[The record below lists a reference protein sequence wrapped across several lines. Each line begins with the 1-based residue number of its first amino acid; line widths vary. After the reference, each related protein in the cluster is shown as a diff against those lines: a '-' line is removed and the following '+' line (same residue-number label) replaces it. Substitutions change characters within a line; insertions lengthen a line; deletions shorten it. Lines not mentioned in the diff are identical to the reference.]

1 MAFWG
6 IEVLKCCIVN
16 ERLSKL
22 LMDSDAMKTC
32 YGVQDKENNP
42 SSYSLIRLTLA
53 LEGCPCLW

>member
-6 IEVLKCCIVN
+6 IEVLKCRIVY

-32 YGVQDKENNP
+32 YGAQDKENNP
-42 SSYSLIRLTLA
+42 SSYSLTGLTVA
-53 LEGCPCLW
+53 LEGCPFL